1 VLFVPLVLPAAAV
14 TRTVTLAP
22 APWAIVREFG
32 VTVEGVVK
40 LVLFESIADKLN
52 VALGQLTES
61 LFVILNV

>member
-1 VLFVPLVLPAAAV
+1 MPLVLPVFA
-14 TRTVTLAP
+14 VTLAVAVVL
-22 APWAIVREFG
+22 APWASVTEFG

-40 LVLFESIADKLN
+40 SVLFESIADKLN